1 MSAITVQSVA
11 KRNIETA
18 IVRRVARK
26 KDLRIIMIEVMLEF
40 PNLSISEYL
49 QHQRAVL
56 TRMDRNLF

>member
-1 MSAITVQSVA
+1 MSIA

-26 KDLRIIMIEVMLEF
+26 KDPRTIMIEVMLEF

-56 TRMDRNLF
+56 MRMDRNLF